1 VTRMLDARPHDTHI
15 GLYTVYKLHD
25 CHGRLKQVRDV
36 LRVCEYVR
44 MYMYVCGVC
53 VCVCVCARA
62 RATCYVCV
70 CVCACMWCVC
80 VCVDRHSLAVSV
92 GEVPHQ

>member
-1 VTRMLDARPHDTHI
+1 MLDARPHDTHI

-44 MYMYVCGVC
+44 MYMYVRGVF
-53 VCVCVCARA
+53 VCARA

-70 CVCACMWCVC
+70 CVCMCMYVVC
-80 VCVDRHSLAVSV
+80 VCV
-92 GEVPHQ
+92 